1 MGNGLGVSCWD
12 RLESSTLCVSDLQK
26 KAGNKA
32 AYIVGWKGVV
42 HACVLLLCVRL
53 FTTLWTTAR
62 QTPLSMGLFRQEYWS
77 GLPCPAPGNF
87 PDSGIEAVSSVAPAL
102 QVDSYC

>member
-1 MGNGLGVSCWD
+1 MGNGLGVSRCD
-12 RLESSTLCVSDLQK
+12 RLESSTLCVADLRK

-32 AYIVGWKGVV
+32 AYIVGWKGVAR
-42 HACVLLLCVRL
+42 ACCFFSCVRL

-77 GLPCPAPGNF
+77 GLPGPAPGNF

-102 QVDSYC
+102 QVASYC